1 MQPLV
6 LASSSRYRRELLQKL
21 GLNFIT
27 ASPDI
32 DETPLPNETAHQLT
46 ARLAEAK
53 AIALTKTY
61 PDALIIGSDQVC
73 SFQGQILGKSG
84 NRENALVQ
92 LSLLNG
98 QSACFMTGLCLFNA
112 ATGHKQTLVDEF
124 RVHFR
129 QLTPAQIEFYVDK
142 EQPFDCAGSFKSEGL
157 GITLF
162 KRLEGDDPNS
172 LVGLPLIRLSE
183 MLRKEGMDPLAKH

>member
-1 MQPLV
+1 MQPIV
-6 LASSSRYRRELLQKL
+6 LASSSRYRRQLLQKL
-21 GLNFIT
+21 GLEFIT
-27 ASPDI
+27 ASPNI
-32 DETPLPNETAHQLT
+32 DETPLPNETAQQLT

-53 AIALTKTY
+53 AQVLVAAH

-73 SFQGQILGKSG
+73 CFKEQILGKSG
-84 NRENALVQ
+84 NRANAIAQ

-112 ATGHKQTLVDEF
+112 ATGNKQILVDEF

-129 QLTPAQIEFYVDK
+129 QLTPAQIAFYVDQ

-172 LVGLPLIRLSE
+172 LVGLPLILLSE
-183 MLRKEGMDPLAKH
+183 MLRQEGMDPLARH

>member
-6 LASSSRYRRELLQKL
+6 LASSSRYRRQLLQKL
-21 GLNFIT
+21 GLDFIT

-32 DETPLPNETAHQLT
+32 DETPLPNETAQQLT

-53 AIALTKTY
+53 AIALTEAH

-84 NRENALVQ
+84 NRKNALAQ
-92 LSLLNG
+92 LSLLSG

-124 RVHFR
+124 WVHFR
-129 QLTPAQIEFYVDK
+129 QLTPAQIEFYVDQ

-162 KRLEGDDPNS
+162 NRLEGDDPNS
-172 LVGLPLIRLSE
+172 LIGLPLILLSE
-183 MLRKEGMDPLAKH
+183 MLRQEGMDPLTRH

>member
-53 AIALTKTY
+53 AIALTKTH

-73 SFQGQILGKSG
+73 SFQGQILGKSC
-84 NRENALVQ
+84 NRENALAQ

-124 RVHFR
+124 WVHFR
-129 QLTPAQIEFYVDK
+129 QLTPAQIEFYIDN